1 MTPVQE
7 NLSTTSGRLEV
18 GVVRQEI
25 ANLRKLAADGRYKEA
40 RKGRHVLSRRVLL
53 RLAEAK
59 TIEDYHEVR
68 TLSREL
74 LTGEKTLEEIPD

>member
-7 NLSTTSGRLEV
+7 NLSTTSGKLEV
-18 GVVRQEI
+18 GVVRQEV
-25 ANLRKLAADGRYKEA
+25 AQMRKLAADGRYKEA
-40 RKGRHVLSRRVLL
+40 RKARHGLARRIML

-59 TIEDYHEVR
+59 TIEEYHEVR